1 MIRSVITGRLHNDPQ
16 PRTGQSGKPFA
27 TAGLW
32 VDAEGDQ
39 RIWCSAIAFGS
50 AAERL
55 LQLKAGDALALSGR
69 LTPKVYAKDGAEPR
83 VSLDLVADEVAAV
96 RRKPRQRAETESEA

>member
-16 PRTGQSGKPFA
+16 SRTGQSGKPFA

-32 VDAEGDQ
+32 VDIEADQ
-39 RIWCSAIAFGS
+39 RIWCSAIAFGTT
-50 AAERL
+50 AERL

-69 LTPKVYAKDGAEPR
+69 LTPKV
-83 VSLDLVADEVAAV
+83 
-96 RRKPRQRAETESEA
+96 